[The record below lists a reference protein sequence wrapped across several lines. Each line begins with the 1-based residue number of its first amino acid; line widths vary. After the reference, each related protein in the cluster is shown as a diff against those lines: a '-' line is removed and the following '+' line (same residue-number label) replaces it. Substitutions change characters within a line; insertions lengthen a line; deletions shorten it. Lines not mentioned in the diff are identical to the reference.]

1 MERSGASWLQRIH
14 AVRASFAHGLVSN
27 LRSVPAVVTR
37 VGDAAPH
44 EGHRLFPPPAT
55 MKIRYFP
62 DTDTLYIALAE
73 RDSSSSEVISDNL
86 IVDFDAQGRPVGVT
100 LEHYSL
106 ISDSSAIETLLPI
119 TPALQPA

>member
-1 MERSGASWLQRIH
+1 
-14 AVRASFAHGLVSN
+14 
-27 LRSVPAVVTR
+27 
-37 VGDAAPH
+37 
-44 EGHRLFPPPAT
+44 

-73 RDSSSSEVISDNL
+73 RDSSSSEAISDNL

-106 ISDSSAIETLLPI
+106 ISDSIAIETLLPI

>member
-1 MERSGASWLQRIH
+1 
-14 AVRASFAHGLVSN
+14 
-27 LRSVPAVVTR
+27 
-37 VGDAAPH
+37 
-44 EGHRLFPPPAT
+44 

-73 RDSSSSEVISDNL
+73 RDSSSSEAISDNL

-106 ISDSSAIETLLPI
+106 ISDSSVIETMLPM

>member
-1 MERSGASWLQRIH
+1 MERPGASWLQQIH
-14 AVRASFAHGLVSN
+14 AVRAPFARGVVRN
-27 LRSVPAVVTR
+27 LNSVPAVVAR
-37 VGDAAPH
+37 VGDADPH
-44 EGHRLFPPPAT
+44 EGHRLFPAPVT

-73 RDSSSSEVISDNL
+73 RDSSSSEAISDNL

-119 TPALQPA
+119 TPTLQPA